1 MDDPTAVVAFG
12 IEKFERPVIFYNHSA
27 HLFWIGKSIADIVL
41 DVVKDNEITKNKEIL
56 KTVFL

>member
-41 DVVKDNEITKNKEIL
+41 DVVKDNEITKKQRNIK
-56 KTVFL
+56 